1 MFTFKTKPQSL
12 TEIVV
17 SGLALYWKG
26 IQSLW
31 LWSLG
36 LAVLSGIPSLLMGY
50 LMRHQYGNRALL
62 FSGLFTLLMLPLVIF
77 IVSFIIRQL
86 YLIGSQTKESFR
98 DSVNAVMKKVPL
110 LLIALPVISI
120 LSWIGLVL
128 FFAPGIFIAVML
140 VFTAPLIL
148 LDDHSIV
155 DAFRYSCFLVWKS
168 WWRTF
173 SIIVIPMIL
182 SILVSPYSYTA
193 TVSLTKVSLSVIEM
207 ALINPLFLSLM
218 LTMYYDAKLRHHVAM
233 HLPKKKR
240 GVSLSE
246 EQ

>member
-17 SGLALYWKG
+17 SGLSLYWKG

-31 LWSLG
+31 PWSLG
-36 LAVLSGIPSLLMGY
+36 LAVLTGIPTLLVGY
-50 LMRHQYGNRALL
+50 LMRYQYGNRALL
-62 FSGLFTLLMLPLVIF
+62 FSGLFTLLLLPLVIF
-77 IVSFIIRQL
+77 IVSFIIRQF
-86 YLIGSQTKESFR
+86 YLIGSQTKESFT
-98 DSVNAVMKKVPL
+98 DSVNAVMKKLPL

-120 LSWIGLVL
+120 LSWIGLIL

-182 SILVSPYSYTA
+182 SILVSPYNYTA
-193 TVSLTKVSLSVIEM
+193 TISLTKVSLSIIEM

-218 LTMYYDAKLRHHVAM
+218 LTMYYDAKLRHNLDL
-233 HLPKKKR
+233 HLPKKKSDMR
-240 GVSLSE
+240 LSE
-246 EQ
+246 EH